1 MDQFYLLSGAMKLPR
16 DMDGESVA
24 KGYMIALEGCSS
36 WSIRESVIRIIKGNA
51 DGFNKTFMPAA
62 PELAAYCRELERLE
76 RSKIEAI
83 KRRIK
88 ADEEQSPAES
98 ITAERFQELQGAIN
112 QYTGEAA

>member
-1 MDQFYLLSGAMKLPR
+1 
-16 DMDGESVA
+16 
-24 KGYMIALEGCSS
+24 MIALEGCSS

-62 PELAAYCRELERLE
+62 PELAAYCKKLEE
-76 RSKIEAI
+76 HEQHKIDAI
-83 KRRIK
+83 RRYLK